1 MAKPKEERNISALD
15 YLCKELNWLVNKIE
29 TSSRGKI
36 SKRDLLIYVFVG
48 IFIVSVYFGKVI
60 GGFTFVLVLVTL
72 WNTTITR
79 GLLRRSAEAFE
90 QSRITFLID
99 IIDRTIE
106 HLEKLPEHNKRA
118 EETSYIINKARAI
131 GKINKEISLELLES
145 MVDWQKGKTE
155 EINKEIKKHEEELK
169 KDKKVPEWATYVSGW
184 PEGWTR
190 SKVRRIINAKNSNP
204 KL

>member
-1 MAKPKEERNISALD
+1 MAKSKTEGNISALN
-15 YLCKELNWLVNKIE
+15 YLYKELNWLVNKIE

-36 SKRDLLIYVFVG
+36 SKKDLLIYVVVG
-48 IFIVSVYFGKVI
+48 IFIMSVYFGGI
-60 GGFTFVLVLVTL
+60 LGGFTFVLVLVTL

-99 IIDRTIE
+99 IIDRTVE

-118 EETSYIINKARAI
+118 EETSYIINKAKAI

-145 MVDWQKGKTE
+145 MVDWQKGKAKELKE
-155 EINKEIKKHEEELK
+155 EVKKYEEELRNWK
-169 KDKKVPEWATYVSGW
+169 GGISVSDIGKW
-184 PEGWTR
+184 LR
-190 SKVRRIINAKNSNP
+190 SAYGGEK
-204 KL
+204 